1 MKKIY
6 TVSIFAVII
15 LMAAVILYELVIKTK
30 KYPLPIKLLQK
41 LTGISLILQK
51 KNLQQNHLKTIV
63 NLTR

>member
-6 TVSIFAVII
+6 KVSILFYMSW
-15 LMAAVILYELVIKTK
+15 LLKRMQDIKAK